1 MKHAFTREQVK
12 RIIIE
17 ELEKSEKAEVEQE
30 VDDLIDSYL
39 SLDEEKKDGFFSELL
54 RMIKGQPKEDDRH

>member
-1 MKHAFTREQVK
+1 MKHTFTREQVK

-39 SLDEEKKDGFFSELL
+39 SIDEQKNGGFFADLFNI
-54 RMIKGQPKEDDRH
+54 IKKQPG